1 MNYTNY
7 GKGQTITR
15 PAADDGGL
23 LAEPVGGA
31 GGAELTEQREQSQTT
46 FELCRV
52 ATEVGESQGRLDAEG
67 AGRPRD
73 DDDRFER
80 SR

>member
-1 MNYTNY
+1 MVVLNIIYY

-31 GGAELTEQREQSQTT
+31 GGAE
-46 FELCRV
+46 
-52 ATEVGESQGRLDAEG
+52 GRLDAEG